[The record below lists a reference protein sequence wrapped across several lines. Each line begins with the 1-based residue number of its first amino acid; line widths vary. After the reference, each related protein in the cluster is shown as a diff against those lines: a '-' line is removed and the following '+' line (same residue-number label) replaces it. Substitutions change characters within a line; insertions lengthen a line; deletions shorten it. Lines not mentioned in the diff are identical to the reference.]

1 MNSSPPIWLIMSLLT
16 ALAVSSQEAF
26 AKKFFSHLTPW
37 EMSGYQFA
45 YSLPLFWLALP
56 WIDVPALGE
65 DFLWSFLAS
74 IPLNGVPFLIHMAAI
89 KASPL
94 SLTLPYLAFT
104 PVFMIA
110 TGAFFLGEI
119 PNAYGISGILSIC
132 AGSYILNLE
141 PGRWTF
147 TGPFKAFFRE
157 TGSRLMLLVAF
168 IYSFSGVIGKVAI
181 VNSSP
186 LFFSVFFFATFNSL
200 LLVFLMLIGKICW
213 RTFSGLPR
221 EGAFT
226 GLLFFLHVLFH
237 GYAVSM
243 TKAAYMISVKRLSV
257 LFGVAYGAVLFRE
270 ENIRMRFLG
279 ALFMVSG
286 AVLIMLKG

>member
-1 MNSSPPIWLIMSLLT
+1 MNTSPPLWLVMSLLT
-16 ALAVSSQEAF
+16 ALAASSQEAF
-26 AKKFFSHLTPW
+26 AKKFFSHLSPY
-37 EMSGYQFA
+37 EMSAYQLA

-56 WIDVPALGE
+56 WVDVPPLGE
-65 DFLWSFLAS
+65 DFLWSFIAS
-74 IPLNGVPFLIHMAAI
+74 IPLNGGPFLLHMAAI

-110 TGAFFLGEI
+110 TGAFFLGEV
-119 PNAYGISGILSIC
+119 PSAWGIVGILSIC
-132 AGSYILNLE
+132 AGSYILHLT
-141 PGRWTF
+141 PGKWTV

-168 IYSFSGVIGKVAI
+168 AYSFSGVIGKVAI

-186 LFFSVFFFATFNSL
+186 LFFSVYFFATFNSI
-200 LLVFLMLIGKICW
+200 LLVFLMAVGKIRW
-213 RTFSGLPR
+213 RTFACLPGR
-221 EGAFT
+221 GALT
-226 GLLFFLHVLFH
+226 GLLFFFHVVFH
-237 GYAVSM
+237 GWAVSM

-257 LFGVAYGAVLFRE
+257 LFGVVYGAVLFRE
-270 ENIRMRFLG
+270 ENIRVRFFG

-286 AVLIMLKG
+286 AVLILLKG